1 MTTTFLLMPIIFILG
16 ILAIAFEDKI
26 GVNKSVTA
34 LIMCLSMW
42 TILLLDHS
50 IGLGSPE
57 FVQYM
62 THHAELSDTSPL
74 NQVQHFMSDKLQ
86 NHLGD
91 VSGTLFFILSSML
104 LVYVVDHY
112 GGFKAITNTLATVD
126 KRKLLWRVAIA
137 SFFFSALLDNLAAAI
152 VIIAILQKL
161 VPNRT
166 DRLKYACM
174 CIIACNA
181 GGSWSPIGDVTTL
194 LLWTNGR
201 ITPLHQVMHVF
212 LPAFVNLMV
221 PLSIAHF
228 WLFKKGAKL
237 REPSVCDHDKFENIV
252 KDRDRKVIFWIGMLA
267 LLMIPVWQS
276 LFELPAFMGALG
288 GVAFIWFYTEIMF
301 RKQNKLLKHSYDMRV
316 DKLMHHTDLATI
328 FYFLGI
334 LMAVAALETGGQ
346 LAIASDAVS
355 SAIPDKSLLALSIG
369 GMSSI
374 LDNVALV
381 AAVMGMFH
389 VDVNAMS
396 PFVMDGSFWTFLAYC
411 AVTGGSLLIIGSA
424 TGVTVMGME
433 KISFGYYLKRFSI
446 LALLGYLA
454 GAGSFYLLEMLY

>member
-1 MTTTFLLMPIIFILG
+1 MSITFILMPVIFIMG
-16 ILAIAFEDKI
+16 IMAIAFEEKI
-26 GVNKSVTA
+26 GINKSVSA
-34 LIMCLSMW
+34 LVMCLAMW

-50 IGLGSPE
+50 IGISSPE
-57 FVQYM
+57 FFKYM
-62 THHAELSDTSPL
+62 EHHGELTDASSL
-74 NQVQHFMSDKLQ
+74 SQVQHYMADAIQ
-86 NHLGD
+86 EHLGD

-112 GGFKAITNTLATVD
+112 GGFKAITKSLAIAD
-126 KRKLLWRVAIA
+126 KRSLLWRVAIA

-152 VIIAILQKL
+152 VVIAILQKL
-161 VPNRT
+161 VPNKT
-166 DRLKYACM
+166 DRIKYACM

-201 ITPLHQVMHVF
+201 ITPIHQVIHVF
-212 LPAFVNLMV
+212 LPAFINMLV
-221 PLSIAHF
+221 PLCIAHF

-237 REPSVCDHDKFENIV
+237 REASVEEHDKFENIV
-252 KDRDRKVIFWIGMLA
+252 KDRDRKIIFWIGMAA
-267 LLMIPVWQS
+267 LLLIPVWQS
-276 LFELPAFMGALG
+276 LFQLPAFMGALG
-288 GVAFIWFYTEIMF
+288 GVAFIWFYTEVMF
-301 RKQNKLLKHSYDMRV
+301 RKQKKLLKHSDDMRV

-334 LMAVAALETGGQ
+334 LMSVAALETGGQ
-346 LAIASDAVS
+346 LAVASGAVS
-355 SAIPDKSLLALSIG
+355 TAIPESSLLALVIG

-381 AAVMGMFH
+381 AAVMGMYP
-389 VDVNAMS
+389 VDAIQS
-396 PFVMDGSFWTFLAYC
+396 ATPFIIDGSFWTFLAYC

-433 KISFGYYLKRFSI
+433 NISFGYYLKRFSG
-446 LALLGYLA
+446 LALLGYLS
-454 GAGSFYLLEMLY
+454 GAGCYFLLNLI